1 MKKMPREEDGSFSPP
16 VSGQFPG
23 AVYNRGSRG
32 GLLGDMATGLA

>member
-23 AVYNRGSRG
+23 AVY
-32 GLLGDMATGLA
+32 TGEAAGYYEAGY